1 MCQNG
6 WRTAKTTA
14 DRGRI
19 YPLLFLYQTDFS
31 RKSSGKFA
39 VLICKIAEN
48 NYQQIPEQIVKKQS
62 EHTLYGL
69 REPVN
74 SLDYLLI

>member
-1 MCQNG
+1 MG
-6 WRTAKTTA
+6 VRPAKTTA
-14 DRGRI
+14 CLVRKT
-19 YPLLFLYQTDFS
+19 PFLCQTDFS

-48 NYQQIPEQIVKKQS
+48 NYRQIPEQIVKKQS

-69 REPVN
+69 GEPVN
-74 SLDYLLI
+74 SLDYLLV